1 MRELET
7 IPKTRSPKRTEG
19 EKKMKGQKKD
29 GTQRKS
35 TKGVPRIT
43 DKVIAMDETSR
54 KAWLDKVPAEHRKD
68 VTERLEKA
76 IANGLKPR
84 KVNFGTIFNG
94 RTVEELTEAQT
105 ALTAALANASVTEE
119 AEAQAAMEKIQAR
132 LDAIKT
138 AREKVA
144 AAAVTA

>member
-1 MRELET
+1 
-7 IPKTRSPKRTEG
+7 
-19 EKKMKGQKKD
+19 MKGQKKD